1 MHQGG
6 QEPDWLDEDE
16 MQAWMA
22 LVRLL
27 VRLPS
32 ALDAQLRRDA
42 SITHFEYQVLAQ
54 LSMAEG
60 HTMRMSDLAQL
71 ADGSLSRLSHTA
83 TRLEKRGWISR
94 ATDPEDG
101 RYTIATLTKSGMT
114 KMVATA
120 PGHVA
125 AVREHVFEPLTTRQ
139 VQQLA
144 AIANRIVG
152 SIDSDTGPA

>member
-1 MHQGG
+1 
-6 QEPDWLDEDE
+6 